1 MLATR
6 WRPFGDV
13 WSEMGRL
20 QNEMNRV
27 FGKGGDAGHAFVR
40 SYPALNIWEDKDK
53 LYVEAEL
60 PGFSMDDLEI
70 FIENNLLTIKGE
82 RKTPELEDVTWHRQ
96 ECGYGTFSRT
106 FELPDDVDA
115 EKVEASLRNGILL
128 IELPRREEVKPRR
141 IEVKAE

>member
-27 FGKGGDAGHAFVR
+27 FGKGSDGRQSFVR
-40 SYPALNIWEDKDK
+40 SYPVLNIWEDKDK

-82 RKTPELEDVTWHRQ
+82 RKAPELEDVTWHRR
-96 ECGYGTFSRT
+96 EAGYGSFSRT
-106 FELPDDVDA
+106 FELPEDVDSA
-115 EKVEASLRNGILL
+115 QVEAHLRNGILL

-141 IEVKAE
+141 IEVKTD

>member
-1 MLATR
+1 MYMRRDPWTAFENMR
-6 WRPFGDV
+6 R
-13 WSEMGRL
+13 
-20 QNEMNRV
+20 EMNNWLE
-27 FGKGGDAGHAFVR
+27 R
-40 SYPALNIWEDKDK
+40 SGRTCRRRARSFPVLNIWEDKDK

-82 RKTPELEDVTWHRQ
+82 RKAPELEDVTWHRR
-96 ECGYGTFSRT
+96 ECGYGSFSRT

-141 IEVKAE
+141 IEVKAD

>member
-27 FGKGGDAGHAFVR
+27 FGKGSEGSHSFVR
-40 SYPALNIWEDKDK
+40 SYPVLNIWEDKDK
-53 LYVEAEL
+53 LYLEAEL

-70 FIENNLLTIKGE
+70 FIEDNVLTIKGE
-82 RKTPELEDVTWHRQ
+82 RKAPESEDITWHRC
-96 ECGYGTFSRT
+96 ERSFGTFSRT
-106 FELPDDVDA
+106 FGLPDDVDS
-115 EKVEASLRNGILL
+115 EKVEARLRNGILL

-141 IEVKAE
+141 IEVKAD

>member
-1 MLATR
+1 
-6 WRPFGDV
+6 
-13 WSEMGRL
+13 MGRL

-27 FGKGGDAGHAFVR
+27 FGKGGDGSRSFTR

-60 PGFSMDDLEI
+60 PGFSMEDLEI

-82 RKTPELEDVTWHRQ
+82 RKAPEAEDITWHRQ
-96 ECGYGTFSRT
+96 ECGFGSFSRT

-141 IEVKAE
+141 IEVKAD